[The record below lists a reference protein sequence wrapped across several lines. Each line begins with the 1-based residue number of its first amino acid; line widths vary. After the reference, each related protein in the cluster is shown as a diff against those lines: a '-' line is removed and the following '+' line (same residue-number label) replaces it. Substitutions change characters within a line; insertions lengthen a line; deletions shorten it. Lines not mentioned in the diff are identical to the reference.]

1 MHENIEIDVIK
12 DLDTLRSI
20 KDEWDTLN
28 LCSKDGSPFSSH
40 DWITTWC
47 ENFLDRNKL
56 FVVQAR
62 KDGKLIG
69 LLPFYIT
76 SKFNLTIIQLLGLKE
91 VNGECVNLIIKQ
103 GLENKV
109 GPLILDTLFE
119 LPENWDAIS
128 LYGIRT
134 NSLFHNI
141 LFSTNTKLLR
151 NTKIVSSML
160 GPARVIFLNE
170 RWDDYLK
177 ELSKRFRKNYRR
189 NISDFNNEAL
199 NIIRE
204 SDNANNNDL
213 VERLVQVELNSWQ
226 GYKGRPLIK
235 TNIKFFKTLLP
246 DLIES
251 EKADIIWAMKN
262 GEPKSFAL
270 FLFWGDRV
278 FFLVT
283 AYDSSYKKLSLG
295 TVVHYFSL
303 QFLCEKGI
311 KYADFMIDIGP
322 STAKDR
328 WTKTKEISMKHVFF
342 KKTLKGRLAA
352 LSQIL

>member
-12 DLDTLRSI
+12 DLGTLKSI

-40 DWITTWC
+40 DWITAWC
-47 ENFLDRNKL
+47 ENYLDRNKL

-76 SKFNLTIIQLLGLKE
+76 SKLNLTIIQLLGLKE

-141 LFSTNTKLLR
+141 LFSTNSKLLQ

-160 GPARVIFLNE
+160 GPARVIHLSESWEEFLKSRTKN
-170 RWDDYLK
+170 
-177 ELSKRFRKNYRR
+177 FRKIYRR
-189 NISDFNNEAL
+189 KISAFNDTGFNIV
-199 NIIRE
+199 RE
-204 SDNANNNDL
+204 SEGKNHEEVVDHL
-213 VERLVQVELNSWQ
+213 IQVESLSWQ
-226 GYKGRPLIK
+226 GIKGRPIIKLKKKFFDKIMPKLIK
-235 TNIKFFKTLLP
+235 NN
-246 DLIES
+246 E
-251 EKADIIWAMKN
+251 ADIIWAMN
-262 GEPKSFAL
+262 NEREISFILL
-270 FLFWGDRV
+270 FILKDRA
-278 FFLVT
+278 FFFVT
-283 AYDSSYKKLSLG
+283 AYESAYEKFSLG
-295 TVVHYFSL
+295 TVVHYFAL
-303 QFLCEKGI
+303 KHLCERGI
-311 KYADFMIDIGP
+311 KYVDLMIDIGP
-322 STAKDR
+322 STTKDR
-328 WTKTKEISMKHVFF
+328 WTKTKEISMKHLFF